1 MKKLLGLA
9 VSITTLLVLIGCE
22 GEVTL
27 ETPEVNYTV
36 TDNGATL
43 RLSWIEISDADGYY
57 IYADGVAIDTI
68 DDPSTTTYDATQP
81 AAIYEVSAYAGED
94 ESDKDMVDC
103 TPVKTSNLTVYGT
116 SDPDPTH
123 PSGLA
128 FTNDGTAYAIA
139 VGPSANHPD
148 IDYIFDDTNF
158 PTMTLT
164 SPNSYS
170 PVYNNEKNMSLDAQV
185 TSFDTV
191 TIADAPG
198 NYSTQTTLSSNAVY
212 YLFMDQDD
220 DGWDTDN
227 DHFGKMK
234 VESISGS
241 IVTITVA
248 YQPIAGL
255 RWLVTE

>member
-1 MKKLLGLA
+1 MKRLLALA
-9 VSITTLLVLIGCE
+9 VSLTALLILIGCE

-27 ETPEVNYTV
+27 ETPSVTYTV

-68 DDPSTTTYDATQP
+68 DDPSVTTYDATQP

-94 ESDKDMVDC
+94 ESDKATVDC
-103 TPVKTSNLTVYGT
+103 TPVKTSNLTVYGL
-116 SDPDPTH
+116 SDPDTTH

-128 FTNDGTAYAIA
+128 FTNDGVAYGIS
-139 VGPSANHPD
+139 VKQANYPD
-148 IDYIFDDTNF
+148 LDYIFDDANF
-158 PTMTLT
+158 TTMTLT

-170 PVYNNEKNMSLDAQV
+170 PVYNDKKDMALDAQV

-220 DGWDTDN
+220 DGWDTDS

-241 IVTITVA
+241 TVTITVA
-248 YQPIAGL
+248 YQPITGL
-255 RWLVTE
+255 RWLVTK